1 MKYDHGTPQSLRVT
15 LDCPNEY
22 DAYEHDQELNG
33 GAEGFRCVESTAEKH
48 TSACMISKK
57 LHRPAGAGS
66 HRHRFRTTRIP
77 PNARTRAPPPDI
89 PRETLGSVF
98 CYIPSMLG
106 PSQGVLPFKS
116 RRIGLHRARHGF
128 VARTA
133 SQQEDGLRGPEQSAP
148 QATDQVPRQTSE
160 DPDPANSTARF
171 TYPLRFARRIAND
184 CYKLQR
190 SGLARGPDQHG
201 WTLTDAGT
209 RQMAAEVTPALT
221 TARGTALAQLHPAL
235 EKGFLEPR
243 ISVFIFEKKN
253 KGSPRFLEEN
263 EVRSRKLSQPTTPT
277 GTRPTHTRSN
287 DLQRPQPDFNEPTRA
302 PPRDSAR
309 SATKPACGLHTLTG
323 PYRTRIAHL
332 ISGRRS
338 FGKGRRTA
346 TLRARKSLR
355 HPLSPPILKPL
366 DAESSREAWTH
377 RSEWHHGRRVGTSGP
392 NICNDCAGYGG
403 QKSTRTG
410 WKLTLW
416 LWCTIALSS
425 HSLFVQLVE
434 RANVPTES
442 LHDVNTA
449 ACTDPMHPIAVAG
462 TFRAATSTAV
472 AVKALDT
479 RMAVN
484 LPYPFV
490 MLQRYSDERA
500 EITSGSRAA
509 RSTTDTLGNFLKREQ
524 TAPASQSTTHGSRH
538 AGKP

>member
-1 MKYDHGTPQSLRVT
+1 MKYDHGAPQSLRVT

-22 DAYEHDQELNG
+22 DAHEHDQELNG
-33 GAEGFRCVESTAEKH
+33 GAEGFCCVESTAEKH

-116 RRIGLHRARHGF
+116 RRIGLHRARRCF

-133 SQQEDGLRGPEQSAP
+133 SQQEDGLRGPEQPAP
-148 QATDQVPRQTSE
+148 QATDQVPRQTS
-160 DPDPANSTARF
+160 DDSDPANYTARF

-190 SGLARGPDQHG
+190 IGLARGPDQRG
-201 WTLTDAGT
+201 WTLTDSGT
-209 RQMAAEVTPALT
+209 RQTAAEVTPALT

-263 EVRSRKLSQPTTPT
+263 EVRSRKLSQSTTST
-277 GTRPTHTRSN
+277 GTRPTHTQSN

-392 NICNDCAGYGG
+392 FGSHESACRSVKEAA
-403 QKSTRTG
+403 RTG
-410 WKLTLW
+410 CKPKATR
-416 LWCTIALSS
+416 
-425 HSLFVQLVE
+425 SLVQL
-434 RANVPTES
+434 PP
-442 LHDVNTA
+442 H
-449 ACTDPMHPIAVAG
+449 
-462 TFRAATSTAV
+462 
-472 AVKALDT
+472 ALP
-479 RMAVN
+479 V
-484 LPYPFV
+484 
-490 MLQRYSDERA
+490 QRYSDERV
-500 EITSGSRAA
+500 EISSGSRAA
-509 RSTTDTLGNFLKREQ
+509 RSTADVLGRILKREQ
-524 TAPASQSTTHGSRH
+524 TAPASQTTTHGSRH

>member
-1 MKYDHGTPQSLRVT
+1 MPLYGVPGRLVIWRDGQTSSRRDTIREYELFVHGRRQGQQATRVDDEWKLMKYDHGAPQSLRVT

-22 DAYEHDQELNG
+22 DAHEHDQELNG
-33 GAEGFRCVESTAEKH
+33 GAEGFCCVESTAEKH

-98 CYIPSMLG
+98 CYIPSMIG
-106 PSQGVLPFKS
+106 PSRGVLPFKS
-116 RRIGLHRARHGF
+116 RRIGLHRARHCF

-133 SQQEDGLRGPEQSAP
+133 PQQEDGLRGPEQPAP

-160 DPDPANSTARF
+160 DSDPASYTARL
-171 TYPLRFARRIAND
+171 TYPLRFARRSAND

-190 SGLARGPDQHG
+190 IGLERGPDQRG

-209 RQMAAEVTPALT
+209 RQTAAEVTPALT

-235 EKGFLEPR
+235 EKGFLELR
-243 ISVFIFEKKN
+243 IFVFIFEKKN
-253 KGSPRFLEEN
+253 EGSPRFFKEN
-263 EVRSRKLSQPTTPT
+263 KVRFRKLSQPTTSS
-277 GTRPTHTRSN
+277 GTRPTRTRSN

-309 SATKPACGLHTLTG
+309 SATAPACGPQPLTG

-346 TLRARKSLR
+346 TPRARKSL
-355 HPLSPPILKPL
+355 PQALAPPISKPL
-366 DAESSREAWTH
+366 EVESSREARTH
-377 RSEWHHGRRVGTSGP
+377 RSEWRHGRRVGTSGP
-392 NICNDCAGYGG
+392 FGSHESACRSVKEAA
-403 QKSTRTG
+403 RTG
-410 WKLTLW
+410 CKPKATR
-416 LWCTIALSS
+416 
-425 HSLFVQLVE
+425 SLVQL
-434 RANVPTES
+434 PP
-442 LHDVNTA
+442 H
-449 ACTDPMHPIAVAG
+449 
-462 TFRAATSTAV
+462 
-472 AVKALDT
+472 ALP
-479 RMAVN
+479 V
-484 LPYPFV
+484 
-490 MLQRYSDERA
+490 QRYSDERV
-500 EITSGSRAA
+500 EISSGRRAA
-509 RSTTDTLGNFLKREQ
+509 RSTADVLGQILKREQ
-524 TAPASQSTTHGSRH
+524 TAPASQTTTHGSRH